1 MMPMAGTGQDRFAVE
16 GNFDA
21 ITELSMLLFE
31 SQISG
36 ANPLSSNALPTTA
49 FGSGPGTWFVAEI
62 DVDRMFSNIS
72 GTVAHIEDVTAV
84 PEPSTLSLM
93 VCGGLALLLRRRDY
107 APTAAGLTGGS
118 IPNRCRLR

>member
-72 GTVAHIEDVTAV
+72 GTVAHTAV
-84 PEPSTLSLM
+84 PEPSTLSLIAF
-93 VCGGLALLLRRRDY
+93 GGLALLLRRRDY
-107 APTAAGLTGGS
+107 APTAAGLSGGS
-118 IPNRCRLR
+118 MPNRCRLR